1 MDFQT
6 LTAPMRLTVMIYAK
20 KCLYTYLSITC
31 ISFSVQTISVHYEDV
46 QPVCDTPTHSVLFLH
61 SGVFTSAVWL
71 DTLTMYHLAKQGYR
85 AVAID
90 LPGD

>member
-1 MDFQT
+1 MP
-6 LTAPMRLTVMIYAK
+6 LHISLNH
-20 KCLYTYLSITC
+20 LYFLLFI
-31 ISFSVQTISVHYEDV
+31 QTISVHYEDV

-71 DTLTMYHLAKQGYR
+71 DTLTVYHLAKQGYR